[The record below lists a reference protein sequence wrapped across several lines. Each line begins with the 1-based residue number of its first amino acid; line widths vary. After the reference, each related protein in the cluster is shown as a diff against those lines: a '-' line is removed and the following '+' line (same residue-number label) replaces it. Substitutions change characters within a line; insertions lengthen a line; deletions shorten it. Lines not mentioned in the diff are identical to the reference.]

1 MGENGGKSVL
11 EEFDPC
17 EKLVEDPN
25 LVRGR
30 LENGLAYAILPNA
43 RPANRVEAHLVVSC
57 GSLDEEDHEQ
67 GLAHLVEHV
76 VFCGTKKLVDS
87 EKVKSAMASIGMSFG
102 ADVNAST
109 DFRETKYT
117 FHGPIERPQN
127 FPIID
132 GGEAISD
139 GFQGVLEILY
149 EICFQATIEE
159 DSVTTEKAAVLSEL
173 QLRNTVEF
181 RSDKAFI
188 EKFHGE
194 TPIPTRYP
202 IGLEESVKGFTAADV
217 RRFYDKFYVPGN
229 MELYCVGSFD
239 KKGALELIKSIFE
252 KAERKEVP
260 SCVSHRLEEY
270 HRFDRIDPE
279 RKFATFSHNLLAQT
293 VVCFAVKVPS
303 YKVQEFEHLRINL
316 VDSICGSVFE
326 ERMDGIYKS
335 MGNPIFTEFGWGYDD
350 SHREGCAANV
360 LTISCE
366 PADFRDAVVLLLRE
380 SRRLCRYG
388 ILEGEMRRALHMLL
402 KSLRQDAEQAD
413 TKQSSSIISDLINE
427 SELGDVYQSAQ
438 AQYELFQKASRT
450 IDVETVNKR
459 VRAVFSGLGIEKD
472 GSLTPENGI
481 DGMVGCGDC
490 VVFVSGPQRKLGKIT
505 LDEINE
511 LVKLSAQGEIE
522 APADIDLPEYLFEDQ
537 PERVGFVEVCNAQQL
552 GLEVVEPEKAVETES
567 GAWFR
572 TLPNGVRGAFQV
584 TEYDAKHFIL
594 RVNVHG
600 GSASMADEVES
611 AALSMGLLTMFSGGA
626 AGHPSHVISKYMST
640 HNIDL
645 EVAVGFESARLDMWA
660 GTAGHGLKR
669 AFETLFAYFTTPVW
683 ETSSFERARKE
694 RMLLFEEL
702 QHEIERRVQEAAYL
716 NLVGGD
722 KRFPT
727 SSKKCLRRINF
738 DDLQQTI
745 MRALDPAKMEVIL
758 VGDFD
763 PKEAEMHFASYFGA
777 MRGVGV
783 VDPPRAI
790 PDVRLTSNED
800 VTKLSVYDQE
810 NRAVVGFTG
819 HLRGRWSMT
828 DLDLQA
834 FPGSYT
840 TPKHA
845 DKAFGSRCL
854 TVLSEIINNRLYKEI
869 REEQKLTYWVSFG
882 LSYLDTHDFSIVTIR
897 VRATD
902 GPLKI

>member
-1 MGENGGKSVL
+1 MSENGDQRVL

-30 LENGLAYAILPNA
+30 LENGLTYAILPNA
-43 RPANRVEAHLVVSC
+43 RPANRVEAHLVVKC

-67 GLAHLVEHV
+67 GIAHLVEHV

-117 FHGPIERPQN
+117 FHGPIERPKN
-127 FPIID
+127 FPLVD

-149 EICFQATIEE
+149 EICFHATIEE

-202 IGLEESVKGFTAADV
+202 IGLEESVKRFTADDV

-239 KKGALELIKSIFE
+239 KKGALEVIKSIFE

-260 SCVSHRLEEY
+260 DCVSHRLEEY
-270 HRFDRIDPE
+270 HRFDRIEPE
-279 RKFATFSHNLLAQT
+279 RKFATFNHNLLSQI

-303 YKVQEFEHLRINL
+303 YKVEVFQHLRINL

-366 PADFRDAVVLLLRE
+366 PADFKEAVVLLLRE
-380 SRRLCRYG
+380 SRKLCRYG

-438 AQYELFQKASRT
+438 AQYDLFQKASRT

-459 VRAVFSGLGIEKD
+459 VRAVFAGLGIEKD
-472 GSLTPENGI
+472 ESLTPENGI

-490 VVFVSGPQRKLGKIT
+490 VVFVSGPRKNIGKIT

-511 LVKLSAQGEIE
+511 LVKLSAESEIE
-522 APADIDLPEYLFEDQ
+522 APADIDLPEYLFWEQ
-537 PERVGFVEVCNAQQL
+537 PERVDFVEVSNAQKL
-552 GLEVVEPEKAVETES
+552 GLEVVKPEMAVETQS

-572 TLPNGVRGAFQV
+572 ALPNGVRGAFHV

-611 AALSMGLLTMFSGGA
+611 AALSLGLLTMFSGGA
-626 AGHPSHVISKYMST
+626 AGYPSHVMSKYMST

-645 EVAVGFESARLDMWA
+645 EVAVGFESAGLDMWA

-669 AFETLFAYFTTPVW
+669 AFETLFAYFTNPIW
-683 ETSSFERARKE
+683 DTSSFERARKE

-716 NLVGGD
+716 VG
-722 KRFPT
+722 P
-727 SSKKCLRRINF
+727 
-738 DDLQQTI
+738 
-745 MRALDPAKMEVIL
+745 
-758 VGDFD
+758 
-763 PKEAEMHFASYFGA
+763 H
-777 MRGVGV
+777 
-783 VDPPRAI
+783 
-790 PDVRLTSNED
+790 
-800 VTKLSVYDQE
+800 
-810 NRAVVGFTG
+810 
-819 HLRGRWSMT
+819 
-828 DLDLQA
+828 QA
-834 FPGSYT
+834 
-840 TPKHA
+840 H
-845 DKAFGSRCL
+845 
-854 TVLSEIINNRLYKEI
+854 V
-869 REEQKLTYWVSFG
+869 W
-882 LSYLDTHDFSIVTIR
+882 
-897 VRATD
+897 
-902 GPLKI
+902 